1 MEQKSISGMNKAAAQ
16 MGKKGGLA
24 GKGATK
30 RRGNASYY
38 RDMQRKSVLSR
49 SKNLDKVSEPK
60 KK

>member
-30 RRGNASYY
+30 RRGNASL
-38 RDMQRKSVLSR
+38 LSR
-49 SKNLDKVSEPK
+49 YAKEICVIQIK
-60 KK
+60 KPG